1 VEGHGSSAVPEDR
14 LSLSRDLDLLADRF
28 AVQGDARR
36 AHELKLVAA
45 MLRDKAAR
53 PAAPAPSTPPDPAPD
68 LRNPLDDYLLA
79 ASLIVS
85 WLIVVL
91 WRLPA
96 WAPGPGGD
104 PGQTDGPRRTWGS
117 PPSSVRRRPPK
128 MTCTTPITATSA
140 PKNLIKAPSPQTR
153 VAMPRTTR
161 ATPRAANT

>member
-53 PAAPAPSTPPDPAPD
+53 PAAPAPSTRPDPAPD
-68 LRNPLDDYLLA
+68 PRNPLDDYLLA
-79 ASLIVS
+79 ASLIVG

-91 WRLPA
+91 AVIALAAAGLGARS
-96 WAPGPGGD
+96 GG
-104 PGQTDGPRRTWGS
+104 
-117 PPSSVRRRPPK
+117 
-128 MTCTTPITATSA
+128 
-140 PKNLIKAPSPQTR
+140 
-153 VAMPRTTR
+153 
-161 ATPRAANT
+161 